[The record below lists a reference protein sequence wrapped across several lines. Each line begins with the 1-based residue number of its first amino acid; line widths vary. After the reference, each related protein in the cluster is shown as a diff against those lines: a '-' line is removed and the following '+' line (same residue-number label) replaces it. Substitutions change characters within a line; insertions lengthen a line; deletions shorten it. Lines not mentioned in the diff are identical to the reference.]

1 MLREVA
7 VTRYIAPLRTGG
19 SVPGVVEADD
29 LGTYVV
35 KFTGSAQGRKAL
47 VAEVIVGELG
57 RRLGLRVPELVRAH
71 FDPALGADEP
81 HAEVRGL
88 LEASAGLNLG
98 MDYLSGGADLTPEL
112 AQTFR
117 VDPLEAGRVV
127 WLDALTANVDRT
139 VHSSNLMVWPT
150 RGTVPA
156 RLWLIDHGAALVFHH
171 RWDGTAPD
179 KAYDFRHHAL
189 GRYAPDTRAADAELG
204 PRVTEALLREVGLR
218 GPRRVAG
225 RRAGLRGPAGRPR
238 RLRRLAG
245 RPRRGLGRLAA
256 HRLPQRRPARGR
268 GARPSREEPPGAP
281 GMAPARPR
289 PARQAGRRTGLVRP
303 PGRRRL
309 NDRPARYPPS
319 VRPGRA
325 GAAGRGGPT
334 AAVDVSP
341 PGVRRPAG

>member
-7 VTRYIAPLRTGG
+7 VTRYVAPLRTGG

-71 FDPALGADEP
+71 FDPALGAHEP

-112 AQTFR
+112 AATFR

-150 RGTVPA
+150 RGTAPA

-179 KAYDFRHHAL
+179 KVYDLRHHAL
-189 GRYAPDTRAADAELG
+189 GRYAPDTRAADSELA
-204 PRVTEALLREVGLR
+204 PRVTEELLREVVAEVPDEWLADEPGFADPQAVRDAYADWLTAR
-218 GPRRVAG
+218 AASSAAWLPTDFPSGDQLAAEEHARREKS
-225 RRAGLRGPAGRPR
+225 RRGRPGW
-238 RLRRLAG
+238 L
-245 RPRRGLGRLAA
+245 
-256 HRLPQRRPARGR
+256 QRVPDLHGK
-268 GARPSREEPPGAP
+268 PGAEQDWSVHLD
-281 GMAPARPR
+281 G
-289 PARQAGRRTGLVRP
+289 TG
-303 PGRRRL
+303 
-309 NDRPARYPPS
+309 
-319 VRPGRA
+319 
-325 GAAGRGGPT
+325 
-334 AAVDVSP
+334 
-341 PGVRRPAG
+341 